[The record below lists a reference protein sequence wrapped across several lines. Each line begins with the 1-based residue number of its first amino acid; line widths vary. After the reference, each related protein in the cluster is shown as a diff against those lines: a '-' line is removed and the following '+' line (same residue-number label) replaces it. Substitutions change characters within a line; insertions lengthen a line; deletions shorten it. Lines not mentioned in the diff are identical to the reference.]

1 KWNGTFFES
10 TTLKEIGLRIQ
21 LGHRAGDHCSNPCN
35 AAGDDFVVVDSNGIH
50 KVGLDYCGCE
60 KACDQ
65 VTQLLR
71 ARLYPAT
78 TTAPKSA
85 ATFNTLE
92 FFHLLSFE
100 SKASVFEFYYTLMRK
115 TDNTGTMSVPIS
127 YQQMI
132 PLLCSTL
139 WQDRYEEF
147 LQMIHEWRNLKML
160 KRAGQGHDPG
170 GVMGTQE
177 GECAVLCPA
186 CPHPG
191 KNLPPGWRD
200 APEEIR

>member
-1 KWNGTFFES
+1 FLKEFIRLDGRGDAELWNTCRLCAGVANIQCADCFGGEMFCSACTVDLHAISPFHLIEKWNGTFFES
-10 TTLKEIGLRIQ
+10 TTLKEIGLHIQ
-21 LGHRAGDHCSNPCN
+21 LGHRAGDHCSNPRN

-115 TDNTGTMSVPIS
+115 TDNTGTTSV
-127 YQQMI
+127 
-132 PLLCSTL
+132 
-139 WQDRYEEF
+139 
-147 LQMIHEWRNLKML
+147 
-160 KRAGQGHDPG
+160 
-170 GVMGTQE
+170 
-177 GECAVLCPA
+177 
-186 CPHPG
+186 
-191 KNLPPGWRD
+191 
-200 APEEIR
+200 